1 MSGFVRFVVIIGVV
15 LAMGSFGLGWWA
27 LPILVGLVV
36 AEAWIR
42 GGPEERAAL
51 QRRLLSWILVLGVPI
66 LALSLVS
73 NWLFDGYGAFLAFMG
88 PIFAFWAVFC
98 VILPTWRARRLKPQ
112 E

>member
-1 MSGFVRFVVIIGVV
+1 MSGLVRTAVIVGLVV
-15 LAMGSFGLGWWA
+15 AMGSLGLGWWA

-42 GGPEERAAL
+42 GGPEARAAL
-51 QRRLLSWILVLGVPI
+51 PRRLLSGLLFLGVPL

-73 NWLFDGYGAFLAFMG
+73 AWLFEGYAAFFALMG
-88 PIFAFWAVFC
+88 PIFAFWVVFC

-112 E
+112 G